1 MGISERRAREREKRR
16 GEILDAAWE
25 VARETGWAGFSVERV
40 AARAELGR
48 ATVYGYFESL
58 EALVAQMAGQALSDL
73 SGRTAAA
80 EGLAEALDVPVRFAQ
95 SSPAAFGLLFPQSVD
110 PRAAFSN
117 DKLQDI
123 RKEAQQLVG
132 RLKRLASRSGAT
144 LPDDAQS
151 AAAFLA
157 GISMAAAVV
166 PELRASTTLRRR
178 FQDFCLG
185 GGDARTTGNDE
196 PERSVDPDGGVGK
209 ER

>member
-40 AARAELGR
+40 ASRAELGR

-58 EALVAQMAGQALSDL
+58 EALVAQMAEQALSDL
-73 SGRTAAA
+73 SGRAAAA
-80 EGLAEALDVPVRFAQ
+80 EGLAEALDVPVRFSQ
-95 SSPAAFGLLFPQSVD
+95 SNPAAFGLLFPPAVD
-110 PRAAFSN
+110 PRPAFSN
-117 DKLQDI
+117 EKLDEL
-123 RKEAQQLVG
+123 RSEAQQLIG

-144 LPDDAQS
+144 LPEDAKS

-157 GISMAAAVV
+157 GISMASAVV

-185 GGDARTTGNDE
+185 GEEAEATDSADDDA
-196 PERSVDPDGGVGK
+196 DGGVGK